1 MVILQYLRLNLYLQ
15 VISIAKMSN
24 RLPQY
29 KKLYE
34 QLRKQIEQGV
44 YKEGDLLPSE
54 NDLCRIHNLTRPTI
68 RQALNALVNDGYIK
82 KQQGKGSIVDRL
94 PFGVGILSI
103 SGTTSVL
110 GKQNL
115 QTKILVAPKVISW
128 PEDFIYQLSD
138 SERLAGCIYMERLRL
153 YKEKPIFLDINYLP
167 NINLPRFTSRNH
179 ENKSLFDTLRKY
191 YQVEIKGGEQRLR
204 AIPAGEKVSS
214 FLEIKN
220 DAPVLHLD
228 RKIATNKIDYYI
240 YSSIYCNTEV
250 NAIYGT
256 F

>member
-1 MVILQYLRLNLYLQ
+1 
-15 VISIAKMSN
+15 MS
-24 RLPQY
+24 RGLPQY
-29 KKLYE
+29 KLLYE
-34 QLRKQIEQGV
+34 QLRRQIEKGV

-54 NDLCRIHNLTRPTI
+54 NDLCKTHYLTRPTV
-68 RQALNALVNDGYIK
+68 RQALTALVNDGYIK

-103 SGTTSVL
+103 SGTTSAL

-115 QTKILVAPKVISW
+115 QTKILVAPKVIAW
-128 PEDFIYQLSD
+128 PEGFFFQLN
-138 SERLAGCIYMERLRL
+138 EAEKVAGCIYMERLRL

-191 YQVEIKGGEQRLR
+191 YQIEIKGGEQRLR
-204 AIPAGEKVSS
+204 AVPAIDKVSS
-214 FLEIKN
+214 FLGINKN
-220 DAPVLHLD
+220 APVLHLD
-228 RKIATNKIDYYI
+228 RKIATNKIDYFI

-250 NAIYGT
+250 DAIYGT